1 MNRSLFVGDKTGDV
15 DFEQLRDGAGRQ
27 GVMSTSHRLVIVLSL
42 FAAACGSSSE
52 NNGTG
57 ATGVSGDC
65 KAGPNAAYADPAGAA
80 YALPAGIEIVS
91 ATAGGKKDTCYFD
104 VTPLEYGGD
113 LIDVCLKLK
122 NTTTAAI
129 KVNLPA
135 GLLIKPTRPERMSGI
150 LLQTHDVNIEA
161 GQTKQVFI
169 KQTSINEHCVFTQK
183 DDAYTLGVVVSDPA
197 LGEIIGL
204 MKDKKTSVDT
214 ATATQKAVWQVT
226 DRGGLTEEDRS
237 ALAALPKK

>member
-1 MNRSLFVGDKTGDV
+1 
-15 DFEQLRDGAGRQ
+15 
-27 GVMSTSHRLVIVLSL
+27 MSNSHRVLVVLAL
-42 FAAACGSSSE
+42 FAAGCGSSAE

-57 ATGVSGDC
+57 ANNVSGDC
-65 KAGPNAAYADPAGAA
+65 KAGANAAYADPAGTP
-80 YALPAGIEIVS
+80 YQLPAGIEVVS
-91 ATAGGKKDTCYFD
+91 ATAGGKKDTCFFD

-122 NTTTAAI
+122 NTTNAAI
-129 KVNLPA
+129 KINLPA
-135 GLLIKPTRPERMSGI
+135 GLLIKPSRPERMSGI
-150 LLQTHDVNIEA
+150 LLQSHDVSVEA

-183 DDAYTLGVVVSDPA
+183 DDAYELGVVVSDPG
-197 LGEIIGL
+197 LGEILGL

-226 DRGGLTEEDRS
+226 DRGGLTDEDRS